1 MPFTKN
7 FRTPVQLTG
16 AARAAFRAQC
26 ELYPFLNGLFPAQ
39 ANYTLDFEFEAGRAG
54 MPSAAKFRS
63 FNTASMVNTVD
74 AGSKKSGKLPPISIR
89 LSVDEYQ
96 QLMMY
101 RNNEAI
107 GAKFE
112 EYAIRNAQ
120 SIASRVV
127 LAQAQAIEEGK
138 VVINERDLAFE
149 VDFGRKAG
157 LNAEAPIAWSS
168 VGTAKP
174 LADLE
179 ALRDVFGRRV
189 AGITVSR
196 QTMNYLQSNA
206 DLIKTRLQRG
216 TDLPG
221 RISSAD
227 VQSVLSDWGFGLL
240 SVNEDTIR
248 DADGVEVPLFSAN
261 KVIFTPAGAVGST
274 SLGVTAEAIAADN
287 GIPAQQQ
294 PGLFAGASP
303 QSDPEGYNVLV
314 SAIVLPVLQTPDATA
329 VLDAF

>member
-1 MPFTKN
+1 MPFTKS
-7 FRTPVQLTG
+7 FRTPTQLTG
-16 AARAAFRAQC
+16 VARAAFRAFC
-26 ELYPFLNGLFPAQ
+26 EQYVTNGLFPSQ

-54 MPSAAKFRS
+54 MPSAASFRS
-63 FNTASMVNTVD
+63 FNTSSQVNTID
-74 AGSKKSGKLPPISIR
+74 AGSKRSGKLPPISIR

-120 SIASRVV
+120 SIAARVV
-127 LAQAQAIEEGK
+127 LAQAQAIQEGK

-149 VDFGRKAG
+149 VDFGRRAG
-157 LNAEAPIAWSS
+157 LTANAATAWSNVATS
-168 VGTAKP
+168 TP

-179 ALRDVFGRRV
+179 GLRNVFGKQV
-189 AGITVSR
+189 TKITLSR
-196 QTMNYLQSNA
+196 QGMNYLQSNA
-206 DLIKTRLQRG
+206 DLIKIALQRG
-216 TDLPG
+216 TDLPS

-227 VQSVLSDWGFGLL
+227 VQSVLADWGFGLL
-240 SVNEDTIR
+240 EVNEQTIR
-248 DADGVEVPLFSAN
+248 NQTGVEQSLFAAD
-261 KVIFTPAGAVGST
+261 KVIFTSGST
-274 SLGVTAEAIAADN
+274 IGTTDLGVTAEAIASDN
-287 GIPAQQQ
+287 GIPVAQQS
-294 PGLFAGASP
+294 GLFAGASP

-314 SAIVLPVLQTPDATA
+314 SAIVLPVLSAPDNTA